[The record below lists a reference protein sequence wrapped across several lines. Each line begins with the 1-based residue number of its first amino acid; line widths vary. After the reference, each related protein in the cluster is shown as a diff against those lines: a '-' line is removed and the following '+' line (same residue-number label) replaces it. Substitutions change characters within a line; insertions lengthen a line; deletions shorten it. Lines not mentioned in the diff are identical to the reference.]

1 LSKSGKGGEDPAG
14 RSPLLI
20 AAGFS
25 LFASFLIRFFWEV
38 PYSLIGTYPGDIY
51 YVYTQ
56 HIVRQSPYPLEYPV
70 GIYLLVGLTS
80 RLAGTSYDSFLFANS
95 LILAVL
101 GISSTVLLRSLA
113 SSVDLPKSRLFLMWI
128 LSPSFI
134 FYGLYNF
141 DLFSTFFSVLAIH
154 TLVSGRRGLSTIAL
168 ALGTSVKIFPVLL
181 LPLVLSGQSGTRMAQ
196 FISMFAGV
204 WAAVNLPSMIFDF
217 ASWEYP
223 YAWNALRPPNIDSV
237 WYPVFELVGQWASI
251 LSVSL
256 FLVLNVVV
264 FSHYKMAAVTRANAT
279 RTAALPFS
287 IFMLTNKI
295 YSPQYHLML
304 LPFLP
309 FTKVGFRLFYLFDIP
324 NLLIVLIWHS
334 PFSIIAMP
342 FLVSIRHFALVA
354 VFYRSLSSYP
364 R

>member
-1 LSKSGKGGEDPAG
+1 
-14 RSPLLI
+14 
-20 AAGFS
+20 
-25 LFASFLIRFFWEV
+25 
-38 PYSLIGTYPGDIY
+38 
-51 YVYTQ
+51 
-56 HIVRQSPYPLEYPV
+56 
-70 GIYLLVGLTS
+70 
-80 RLAGTSYDSFLFANS
+80 
-95 LILAVL
+95 
-101 GISSTVLLRSLA
+101 
-113 SSVDLPKSRLFLMWI
+113 
-128 LSPSFI
+128 
-134 FYGLYNF
+134 
-141 DLFSTFFSVLAIH
+141 
-154 TLVSGRRGLSTIAL
+154 
-168 ALGTSVKIFPVLL
+168 
-181 LPLVLSGQSGTRMAQ
+181 MAQ

-223 YAWNALRPPNIDSV
+223 YVWNALRPPNIDSV
-237 WYPVFELVGQWASI
+237 WYPVFELIGQWASI